1 MDPNSAAVITSRLRE
16 EIRLGR
22 LPPGS
27 ILRQDALAERFGVS
41 RQPIRLAIEVLR
53 TSGLVTVRR
62 DRSVEVVGIS
72 AQALRDL
79 LGVRVLVEREA
90 LVLAIPHLTERDILE
105 ARQLQERIEIET
117 DPRLLE
123 ELDCAFHSA
132 LYKPCNNARLL
143 KLIEELR
150 REDRRPYG
158 EQPVRSS
165 ARAKWS
171 KQHRDLLRNCAIGDA
186 ASAVAVL
193 EEHLAALKRD

>member
-1 MDPNSAAVITSRLRE
+1 MDPNSPGAIASCLRE

-41 RQPIRLAIEVLR
+41 RQPIRLAIAVLR

-62 DRSVEVVGIS
+62 DRSVEVGGIS

-79 LGVRVLVEREA
+79 LVVRALVEREA
-90 LVLAIPHLTERDILE
+90 LVLAVPHLSERDILE

-117 DPRLLE
+117 EPRLLE

-150 REDRRPYG
+150 CEDRRPYS
-158 EQPVRSS
+158 EQPMRSS

-171 KQHRDLLRNCAIGDA
+171 KQHRNLLQRCAAGDA
-186 ASAVAVL
+186 ANAVAVL